1 MAQTRVARAS
11 SSAQSW
17 AANRQEL
24 MRKAEERREQ
34 AAQGRLTEEHTF
46 QPVVPRRSR
55 RPSSKLASG
64 ISQVRTM
71 TTPRAPTVSTATQTD
86 AEVSTARAASTRP
99 RRPRSSSPGSG
110 RLERRS
116 LGRPTASLAQ
126 RSANTASFTPMSV
139 QLQKWVTPLGL
150 QKDAQSLAALALA
163 VVGNPVAMA
172 DGISGPSIASDSPEH
187 AGSAA
192 CAREEAA
199 DSTVLLARLCADSSM
214 EDVHSKTA
222 SQPEVERPSVVAQDS
237 PSDRDSTDGEIR
249 ALRFDTVS
257 MTQGLNSTSRVR
269 FNCPF
274 QLAVHERAPVAP
286 RRTASAWTSAA
297 PEWCSQSPHE
307 SRPGGRDKLA
317 KPCRISWQ
325 EVAPDSDGGC
335 GDSSDLSEL
344 EDLGRNPQKASTQY
358 RSFVLPRDPCTSH

>member
-64 ISQVRTM
+64 INQVRTM
-71 TTPRAPTVSTATQTD
+71 ITPRAPTVSTATQTD

-116 LGRPTASLAQ
+116 LGRPTVSLAQ

-172 DGISGPSIASDSPEH
+172 DGISGPSIAASDSPEH

-199 DSTVLLARLCADSSM
+199 DSTVLTCTPLRRF
-214 EDVHSKTA
+214 VH
-222 SQPEVERPSVVAQDS
+222 
-237 PSDRDSTDGEIR
+237 G
-249 ALRFDTVS
+249 
-257 MTQGLNSTSRVR
+257 
-269 FNCPF
+269 
-274 QLAVHERAPVAP
+274 
-286 RRTASAWTSAA
+286 RRTFQNSIAA
-297 PEWCSQSPHE
+297 R
-307 SRPGGRDKLA
+307 SRKTFRRSTGLA
-317 KPCRISWQ
+317 K
-325 EVAPDSDGGC
+325 
-335 GDSSDLSEL
+335 
-344 EDLGRNPQKASTQY
+344 
-358 RSFVLPRDPCTSH
+358 